1 MESGFFATFNQDCLH
16 NVEFMHHHKKLRI
29 YFGIGLVLCCL
40 PRQVLAGERDTCAN
54 VNLRTIILPHVYKP
68 WKVETSLSVL
78 FTRLPMDWIET
89 SLDVPVIQF
98 NGKLGLP
105 AGFTLES
112 SIQSV
117 YVSNQVRL
125 GPHWN
130 LECGRFS
137 FSPGVEAAVLFGRMT
152 IAGFNNKAWGWSL
165 YPSVS
170 LGFSTG
176 GIAFTLVGE
185 YNILESLKITS
196 GDAEITH
203 SRNFKSGH
211 SIALYMEQRLW
222 KNHIMVLGVIN
233 NFQKFY
239 YLAWPAFST
248 FNRRYY
254 IPQVYIGLVL

>member
-1 MESGFFATFNQDCLH
+1 M
-16 NVEFMHHHKKLRI
+16 
-29 YFGIGLVLCCL
+29 IGLILGVI
-40 PRQVLAGERDTCAN
+40 PWQVRADDHDPHTDLN
-54 VNLRTIILPHVYKP
+54 SKTIILPHVYKP
-68 WKVETSLSVL
+68 WKVKTSLSVL

-89 SLDVPVIQF
+89 SLDVPVVQF

-112 SIQSV
+112 GIQSV

-130 LECGRFS
+130 VGWGKFS
-137 FSPGVEAAVLFGRMT
+137 FSPGIEAALLFGKMT
-152 IAGFNNKAWGWSL
+152 IAGFNNTAWGWSM
-165 YPSVS
+165 YPGISI
-170 LGFSTG
+170 GFNTG
-176 GIAFTLVGE
+176 EVAFTLSGE

-196 GDAEITH
+196 GNAEITH

-222 KNHIMVLGVIN
+222 KNHIMILGVIN